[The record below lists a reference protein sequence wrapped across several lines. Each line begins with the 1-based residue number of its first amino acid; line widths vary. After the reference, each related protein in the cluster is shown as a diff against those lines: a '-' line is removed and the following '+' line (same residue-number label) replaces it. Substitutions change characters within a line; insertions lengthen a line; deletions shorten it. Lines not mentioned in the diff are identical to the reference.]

1 MSEPKGRGAA
11 WTEERSDEGPPPQA
25 AKAARRRLCDADMCA
40 FAPEASFVVDAAALR
55 HRNAMS
61 AYDGKRLT
69 GVVRR
74 TWLRGRLV
82 DDEPTGR
89 LLRRAES

>member
-1 MSEPKGRGAA
+1 MSGA
-11 WTEERSDEGPPPQA
+11 DLDPD
-25 AKAARRRLCDADMCA
+25 LDL
-40 FAPEASFVVDAAALR
+40 VVQ
-55 HRNAMS
+55 
-61 AYDGKRLT
+61 T

-82 DDEPTGR
+82 DDEPAGR

>member
-1 MSEPKGRGAA
+1 MIE
-11 WTEERSDEGPPPQA
+11 
-25 AKAARRRLCDADMCA
+25 ADLDLVVQ
-40 FAPEASFVVDAAALR
+40 ASFMVDAAALR
-55 HRNAMS
+55 HRNPVS

>member
-1 MSEPKGRGAA
+1 VPLAEVVEWMSARPAALCGLTRKGALA
-11 WTEERSDEGPPPQA
+11 EG
-25 AKAARRRLCDADMCA
+25 RDADMCA
-40 FAPEASFVVDAAALR
+40 FAPEASFVVDAATLR
-55 HRNAMS
+55 HRNPVS

-82 DDEPTGR
+82 DDEPAGR
-89 LLRRAES
+89 LLRRTES